1 MYAKAINI
9 CGYINIIV
17 YKCWLPVETEVFVW
31 LLLIER
37 GGEGGDHSWEKRG
50 GWQSLMREGI
60 GDGEKLISDG
70 SRISYSESDQGGD
83 ATTLPKQS
91 LAFG

>member
-1 MYAKAINI
+1 MKEGERVVITH
-9 CGYINIIV
+9 
-17 YKCWLPVETEVFVW
+17 ER
-31 LLLIER
+31 R
-37 GGEGGDHSWEKRG
+37 GGE
-50 GWQSLMREGI
+50 WQSLMREGI

>member
-1 MYAKAINI
+1 
-9 CGYINIIV
+9 
-17 YKCWLPVETEVFVW
+17 
-31 LLLIER
+31 
-37 GGEGGDHSWEKRG
+37 
-50 GWQSLMREGI
+50 MREGI